1 VIISLGIRG
10 LGVIDDAQIELG
22 PGLTAIT
29 GETGAGK
36 TMVLTGLSLLL
47 GERTDAGTI
56 GPGHDTA
63 LAEGRFAIA
72 EDDRDSIKAM
82 LDESGGQ
89 WDDDGTLLVTRTVS
103 REGRSRSHLGGRSVP
118 AATLADVGRF
128 LVAVHGQDDQHR
140 LLKAAHQQR
149 ALDRFAGDELAGVLA
164 DYRES
169 HARLVDIEARLRDV
183 VDNSPERAREAADLR
198 ETLALIDTVAPQ
210 PGEEEALRVESE
222 RLVHMDDL
230 VQAVGLAR
238 AALSEVSDVGATGL
252 VAQAEAALARVAQ
265 RDPQLAEIR
274 DRLARAATELD
285 DLGLEVSA
293 YLTDLD
299 ADPSRAAYVE
309 ERRAALAGLRRRL
322 EFVAAPQRDRDGA
335 AATDLTTWRD
345 EAEGRLAEL
354 CDDDSLRVMLRA
366 SRDEWAGRAGAL
378 AAAVSRRRRSAA
390 QRLAECV
397 TAELEALAMP
407 SARLEVEIRSRTR
420 GDVRVTIDG
429 VEHVADRH
437 GIDDVD
443 FLLVPREGVSP
454 RPLSKGA
461 SGGERSR
468 IMLALEVVFAATD
481 PVPTFVF
488 DEVDAGVGG
497 KAAVEVGRRLARL
510 GRTSQVLV
518 VTHLPQVAAFADRHL
533 VVRPGEAVTSSSL
546 SEVEGQ
552 ARDRELARMLAGLE
566 DSATALAHAQ
576 ELRALAAAESGEALP
591 EFSPAGRAVPRS
603 SRH

>member
-1 VIISLGIRG
+1 MARTPVIIGLGIRG

-63 LAEGRFAIA
+63 LAEGRFVIA
-72 EDDRDSIKAM
+72 QDDRDSIEAM

-149 ALDRFAGDELAGVLA
+149 ALDRFGGDELAGVLA

-183 VDNSPERAREAADLR
+183 VDNSRERAREAADLR
-198 ETLALIDTVAPQ
+198 ETLALIDSVAPQ

-230 VQAVGLAR
+230 VPAVGLAR
-238 AALSEVSDVGATGL
+238 GALSETADVGATGL
-252 VAQAEAALARVAQ
+252 VAQAVAALARVAQ
-265 RDPQLAEIR
+265 RDPQLAELH
-274 DRLARAATELD
+274 DRLARTATELD
-285 DLGLEVSA
+285 DLGLDVSA

-299 ADPSRAAYVE
+299 ADPTRAAYVE

-322 EFVAAPQRDRDGA
+322 EFAV
-335 AATDLTTWRD
+335 ATDLTTWRD

-354 CDDDSLRVMLRA
+354 CDDDSLRETLRA
-366 SRDEWAGRAGAL
+366 SRDEWAARAGAL
-378 AAAVSRRRRSAA
+378 AAAVSIHRRSAA

-407 SARLEVEIRSRTR
+407 TARLEVEIRSRTR
-420 GDVRVTIDG
+420 GDARVTIDG

-437 GIDDVD
+437 GIDDVE
-443 FLLVPREGVSP
+443 FLLVPREGVPP

-576 ELRALAAAESGEALP
+576 ELRALATAEAGEPAL
-591 EFSPAGRAVPRS
+591 EFSPAGRAATRRS
-603 SRH
+603 RR